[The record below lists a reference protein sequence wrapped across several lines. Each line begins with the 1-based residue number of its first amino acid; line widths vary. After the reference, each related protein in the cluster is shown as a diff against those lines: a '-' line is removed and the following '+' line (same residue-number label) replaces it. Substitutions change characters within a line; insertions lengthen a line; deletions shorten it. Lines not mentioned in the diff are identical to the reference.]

1 MVSSKNQN
9 TDLGSTALIWMG
21 LIIYNSENYYSIS
34 FICKVNQMFP
44 SWKTK
49 GTFLNMHPQS
59 ALQELNNF

>member
-34 FICKVNQMFP
+34 FICKVNQKFP

-49 GTFLNMHPQS
+49 ISYLFLLKHIS
-59 ALQELNNF
+59 RAH